1 MVIRSRSIR
10 WARRVA
16 CMGELLNA
24 YSILVEKAE
33 GKRPLGRPGHRCKNH
48 ITRKMS
54 LWKRI
59 WKVVDMF
66 HLVQDTAQWRVLLN
80 TVMNF
85 RVP

>member
-1 MVIRSRSIR
+1 
-10 WARRVA
+10 
-16 CMGELLNA
+16 MGELLNA